1 MLSITF
7 VLADD
12 QVITVPAQ
20 PGQSLM
26 EAALIG
32 GVPGIVA
39 DCGGGAVCGTCHV
52 YVDAGWSDRIGSPE
66 ESEEDILDA
75 VHEPGLLSRLSCQ
88 VLLREEFHGLVVR
101 VPTRQI
107 T

>member
-1 MLSITF
+1 MLNVTF

-12 QVITVPAQ
+12 HVITVPAQ

-39 DCGGGAVCGTCHV
+39 NCGGGAICGTCHV

-66 ESEEDILDA
+66 DAEDEILDA
-75 VHEPGLLSRLSCQ
+75 VHDPGPLSRLSCQ

-101 VPTRQI
+101 VPIRQN